1 MTPPNN
7 PFVLADG
14 KKPTCIEMLQVIID
28 GEASDEQQEY
38 FKNHMD
44 RCLPCFKSYDL
55 DMAIKR
61 LLKTKCCGGDAP
73 IDLVDQIKMQIS
85 QNSAS

>member
-1 MTPPNN
+1 MTPHN
-7 PFVLADG
+7 PFILADG
-14 KKPTCIEMLQVIID
+14 KKPMCMEMLQVIID
-28 GEASDEQQEY
+28 GEANDEQQEY

-61 LLKTKCCGGDAP
+61 LLKSKCCGGEAP
-73 IDLVDQIKMQIS
+73 VDLMEQIKTQINQITPS
-85 QNSAS
+85 